1 MLFPTFTFAVFFLV
15 VYAGHVI
22 LQTRTQLWKLGLVSA
37 SAIFYGWWDW
47 RFLGLLSGSILA
59 NWALASR
66 LRQVGTAAGT
76 AGEHSDTE
84 SDQRRRILHVAV
96 VLNLGVL
103 GFFKYYDFFALSA
116 IDMLG
121 LNPAS
126 ATIPLFDIVLPV
138 GISFFTFQALSYVI
152 DVSRGKVPPASLLDV
167 AVYLSFFPQLVAGP
181 IVRATEFLP
190 QLAPRDQAENVL
202 ASEALWLIGRG
213 LFKKV
218 VISTYLAQAIVDP
231 VFAGPSSASRE
242 ELWIGMY
249 AYAIQIYADF
259 SGYTD
264 IAIGLALLLGFR
276 FPQNFDNPYRSQS
289 IQEFWQRWHQTLSRW
304 LRDYLYIPLG
314 GNRRGTVLTYRN
326 LMLTML
332 LGGLWHGAAW
342 TFVVW
347 GAIHG
352 LALAIERFIGDSAG
366 DSVPKQPDP
375 ADPGLVQSPSSATI
389 PTVQKHSDSIAVDQS
404 HGRLALAPITA
415 LKPFAR
421 WFVTFH
427 IVCIAWVLF
436 RASSIGEASDYVIGL
451 LTAAGGGPVS
461 LPVLGIIVAAVAFQ
475 FAPSSIAE
483 RARLQ
488 LSRRHPVTQGA
499 LLGLWIALVV
509 ALGPQ
514 GVSPFIYFQ
523 F

>member
-15 VYAGHVI
+15 VYTGHVA
-22 LQTRTQLWKLGLVSA
+22 LRTRTRLWKLGLVCA
-37 SAIFYGWWDW
+37 SAVFYGWWDW
-47 RFLGLLSGSILA
+47 RFLGLLSGSILI

-66 LRQVGTAAGT
+66 LHQVGTAGDSAG
-76 AGEHSDTE
+76 GGSDAE
-84 SDQRRRILHVAV
+84 SRQRRRILHVAV

-126 ATIPLFDIVLPV
+126 ETIPLFDIVLPV

-190 QLAPRDQAENVL
+190 QLAPRDQHENVL
-202 ASEALWLIGRG
+202 ATEALWLIGRG

-259 SGYTD
+259 SGYAD

-352 LALAIERFIGDSAG
+352 LTLSVERFLGNSARDSA
-366 DSVPKQPDP
+366 PKRPTP
-375 ADPGLVQSPSSATI
+375 SGAVLAQSPSSATI
-389 PTVQKHSDSIAVDQS
+389 QAVSSQGDPS
-404 HGRLALAPITA
+404 AIDRRKGRLTLAPKPI

-427 IVCIAWVLF
+427 IVCIAWILF
-436 RASSIGEASDYVIGL
+436 RASSIGDASDYITGL
-451 LTAAGGGPVS
+451 LTASSGGPIS
-461 LPVLGIIVAAVAFQ
+461 LSVLGIIVAAVVFQ
-475 FAPSSIAE
+475 FAPSSIAG

-488 LSRRHPVTQGA
+488 LSRLHPVTQGA